1 MAVSR
6 PPTAAAA
13 IRARRAIKTRRVRE
27 ITGYDS
33 SIEIAH
39 ALFSVRVLVHPFVAR
54 RLRVF
59 DRSNDRANARER
71 WDE

>member
-1 MAVSR
+1 MDISR

-13 IRARRAIKTRRVRE
+13 SRARRAIKTRRVRE

-33 SIEIAH
+33 SIESART
-39 ALFSVRVLVHPFVAR
+39 LFSVRVLVFES

-59 DRSNDRANARER
+59 DRANDRANARER